1 MYELLSGKCL
11 VQERGLWGTNRT
23 PKRVRYRR
31 RVSGVQTALRN
42 VFGTGEG
49 PLGYKP
55 HSETCSVQEKILW
68 GYKPHS
74 ETCSVQEKI
83 LWGTNRTPKRVR
95 YRRGASGVR
104 TTLRNM
110 FGTGEGPLGYEL
122 LSGTCLVQERGLWGT
137 SYSPERVW
145 YRRGASDVRNA
156 PQNTLGIGKWAIVYR
171 INEKRIPVQG
181 LYFIRLTITILTEIF
196 DNYEELQ

>member
-1 MYELLSGKCL
+1 MYELHSGACL

-31 RVSGVQTALRN
+31 RVFGVRTALRN
-42 VFGTGEG
+42 VFSTGEG
-49 PLGYKP
+49 PLGY
-55 HSETCSVQEKILW
+55 E
-68 GYKPHS
+68 PHS

-83 LWGTNRTPKRVR
+83 LWGTNRTPERVWC
-95 YRRGASGVR
+95 RRGASGVR
-104 TTLRNM
+104 TALETCSVQERGLWGTNRTRNV

-122 LSGTCLVQERGLWGT
+122 LSGKCLVQERGLWGT
-137 SYSPERVW
+137 NYSPENVW

-156 PQNTLGIGKWAIVYR
+156 PQNTLGIGKWAIVCR

-181 LYFIRLTITILTEIF
+181 LNFIRLTITILTEIF

>member
-1 MYELLSGKCL
+1 MKTTSI
-11 VQERGLWGTNRT
+11 TI
-23 PKRVRYRR
+23 RYRR
-31 RVSGVQTALRN
+31 KASGVQTTLRN
-42 VFGTGEG
+42 MCGTGEG
-49 PLGYKP
+49 PLGYEL
-55 HSETCSVQEKILW
+55 HSGACLVQEK
-68 GYKPHS
+68 G
-74 ETCSVQEKI
+74 
-83 LWGTNRTPKRVR
+83 LWGTNCSPERVR

-110 FGTGEGPLGYEL
+110 CGTGEGPLGYEL
-122 LSGTCLVQERGLWGT
+122 HSGACLVQERGLWGT
-137 SYSPERVW
+137 NYSPEHVW

-181 LYFIRLTITILTEIF
+181 LNFIRLTITILTEIF

>member
-1 MYELLSGKCL
+1 MHPIQYQAFRGTKTLPAQFDTGEGPLGYELLSGACL
-11 VQERGLWGTNRT
+11 VQEKGLWGTNRT
-23 PKRVRYRR
+23 
-31 RVSGVQTALRN
+31 RN

-55 HSETCSVQEKILW
+55 HSETCSVQER
-68 GYKPHS
+68 G
-74 ETCSVQEKI
+74 

-95 YRRGASGVR
+95 
-104 TTLRNM
+104 
-110 FGTGEGPLGYEL
+110 
-122 LSGTCLVQERGLWGT
+122 
-137 SYSPERVW
+137 

-156 PQNTLGIGKWAIVYR
+156 PQNTLGIGKWAIVCR

-181 LYFIRLTITILTEIF
+181 LNFIRLTITILTEIF